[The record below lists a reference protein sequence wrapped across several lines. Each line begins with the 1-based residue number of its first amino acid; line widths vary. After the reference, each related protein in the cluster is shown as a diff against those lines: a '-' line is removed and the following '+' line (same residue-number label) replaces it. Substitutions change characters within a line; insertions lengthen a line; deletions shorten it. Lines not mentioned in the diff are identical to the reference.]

1 MLRERHSFSSYPPV
15 QPIPAGRPAM
25 KEHTNV
31 RSNDSDWV
39 KDLPLFKSMNEDR
52 FEAMMQPAFLQRFPP
67 HVLLFERGQSPD
79 FLHVLLEGA
88 VETFARHEDRET
100 TVGITRPVS
109 TFMLSAVVTRQPGL
123 TSARTLETSRILM
136 IPTEAVHKSLK
147 EDITFTFAIAHELAG
162 AYRGVV
168 KELKSQKLRT
178 SVERLANW
186 ILREDR
192 LNGSHGQFEIPFD
205 KRTLASRLG
214 MTPENLSR
222 NFATLVSH
230 GVEVQGR
237 VIKIVDN
244 AKLVDLA
251 SPDPLIDEP
260 EQRA

>member
-1 MLRERHSFSSYPPV
+1 
-15 QPIPAGRPAM
+15 
-25 KEHTNV
+25 V
-31 RSNDSDWV
+31 RSSDADWV
-39 KDLPLFKSMNEDR
+39 KDLPLFRSMSEER
-52 FEAMMQPAFLQRFPP
+52 FEALMQPAFLQRFPP
-67 HVLLFERGQSPD
+67 HVLLFERGQQPD

-109 TFMLSAVVTRQPGL
+109 TFMLSAVISRQPGL
-123 TSARTLETSRILM
+123 ASARTLETSRILM
-136 IPTEAVHKSLK
+136 IPTEAVHRALK
-147 EDITFTFAIAHELAG
+147 DDNEFALAIAAELAS

-186 ILREDR
+186 IIQEDITS
-192 LNGSHGQFEIPFD
+192 GGGGQFEIPFD

-222 NFATLVSH
+222 NFATLLSH

-237 VIKIVDN
+237 LIRIVD
-244 AKLVDLA
+244 AEKLTNLA
-251 SPDPLIDEP
+251 RPDPLIDTP
-260 EQRA
+260 ESTG